1 MNGSCNKLFSCSR
14 FTSDKDR
21 RITWRNFGDTRQ
33 HKLQSRGSPDD
44 FLKHRGFV
52 DFLPQCHVFLS
63 QSVLVSF
70 AIIDVSMGHIPAN
83 DLALVVPD
91 WIEPSEKP
99 TIVSVGVAQPQLP
112 RIGGRPAGKIVFACP
127 VTVVW
132 MNQ

>member
-33 HKLQSRGSPDD
+33 HKLQNRGIP
-44 FLKHRGFV
+44 
-52 DFLPQCHVFLS
+52 HVFLS

-112 RIGGRPAGKIVFACP
+112 RIGGRPAD
-127 VTVVW
+127 
-132 MNQ
+132 

>member
-1 MNGSCNKLFSCSR
+1 MNSSCNKLFSCSR

-33 HKLQSRGSPDD
+33 HGLQSPGGPD
-44 FLKHRGFV
+44 

-63 QSVLVSF
+63 QPVLVSF

-99 TIVSVGVAQPQLP
+99 TIVSVGVAQPKLP
-112 RIGGRPAGKIVFACP
+112 RIGGRPAGKIVFA
-127 VTVVW
+127 
-132 MNQ
+132 